1 MKRDSLD
8 PAVTVSAVIS
18 RLEMSAVELAALEPG
33 DIVETEP
40 QVGHEPMIRLTIG
53 AATVALAT
61 IAKRDGKLIATI
73 INNRPEL
80 SGRKGDIWKVKRAN
94 PTA

>member
-1 MKRDSLD
+1 MKRELLD
-8 PAVTVSAVIS
+8 PSVTVSAVIS
-18 RLEMSAVELAALEPG
+18 RLEMPAMELAALEPG
-33 DIVETEP
+33 DILDCEP

-61 IAKRDGKLIATI
+61 IAKLDGKLIATI
-73 INNRPEL
+73 INDRPEL
-80 SGRKGDIWKVKRAN
+80 FGRKGDVWKVKRAR

>member
-1 MKRDSLD
+1 MKRNLLD
-8 PAVTVSAVIS
+8 PSVTVSAVIS
-18 RLEMSAVELAALEPG
+18 RLAMPAAELAALAPG
-33 DIVETEP
+33 DVLETEP

-53 AATVALAT
+53 GATVALAT

-80 SGRKGDIWKVKRAN
+80 SGRKGDVWKVKRAN
-94 PTA
+94 PTD